1 MKENTEEK
9 IDFNLDLD
17 EETLEKA
24 EKMKNDLSELDEKEK
39 LIRQIEKLE
48 EDILQKTEE
57 LKISEDKF
65 LLEKAEVENFKRRM
79 REEQQTMLK
88 YANQSLIE
96 SLLPVVDGFQ
106 NAFGTVEVSD
116 ANKAFFDGFQMIQTQ
131 LSASLESVGLKE
143 VATTGMFNPQIHQAI
158 MTDCVEGLE
167 DDEIIETLMRGYT
180 LHDRTLRAA
189 MVKVNKK

>member
-24 EKMKNDLSELDEKEK
+24 EKMKNDLSELDGKEK